1 MTTTHPKNPTTHPKN
16 PTTNPSSVIRTRFA
30 VRFLHAMKKLNKKT
44 PPSRRYHTIRA
55 AACASMASAVGP
67 RRAWSRAILR
77 KIRARTLHDHLIH
90 KSRNHR
96 LITRRKSAGL
106 RGNPRDQEE
115 VGFRQ
120 EDDLRGLVPGGEG
133 MGFCRLLSETAHY
146 IKCLRAQ
153 VQVMT
158 NILDHYSSS

>member
-1 MTTTHPKNPTTHPKN
+1 MKTDHKN
-16 PTTNPSSVIRTRFA
+16 PTTNPNSMIKTRFA
-30 VRFLHAMKKLNKKT
+30 VRFLHDMKKLNKKT
-44 PPSRRYHTIRA
+44 PPSPYRRRFHTIRA
-55 AACASMASAVGP
+55 AACASMSSAVGP

-77 KIRARTLHDHLIH
+77 KIRARTLHDYIIN

-96 LITRRKSAGL
+96 LITRRKSVGLL

-133 MGFCRLLSETAHY
+133 MGFCRLLSETVHY

-158 NILDHYSSS
+158 NILDHYNST

>member
-1 MTTTHPKNPTTHPKN
+1 MKN
-16 PTTNPSSVIRTRFA
+16 PTTNPSSSMIRTRFA

-44 PPSRRYHTIRA
+44 PAPSPYRRRFHTIRA
-55 AACASMASAVGP
+55 AACASMACAVGP
-67 RRAWSRAILR
+67 RKAWSRAILK
-77 KIRARTLHDHLIH
+77 KIRARTLHHYLIN
-90 KSRNHR
+90 KSRNQQMMM
-96 LITRRKSAGL
+96 IK
-106 RGNPRDQEE
+106 RGNPRDEE
-115 VGFRQ
+115 LAVGFGYGE

-158 NILDHYSSS
+158 NVLDHYSST

>member
-1 MTTTHPKNPTTHPKN
+1 MKSPHPKNPTS
-16 PTTNPSSVIRTRFA
+16 TNPSSIIRTRFA
-30 VRFLHAMKKLNKKT
+30 VRFLNAMRKLNKKT
-44 PPSRRYHTIRA
+44 PPSRRYHAIRA

-77 KIRARTLHDHLIH
+77 KIRARSLHDYLITN
-90 KSRNHR
+90 KTKNHR
-96 LITRRKSAGL
+96 LITRRKSTGL
-106 RGNPRDQEE
+106 PRRNPRDEEE

-158 NILDHYSSS
+158 NILDHYNST

>member
-1 MTTTHPKNPTTHPKN
+1 MKTPHPKNPTC
-16 PTTNPSSVIRTRFA
+16 TNPSRSIIRTRFA
-30 VRFLHAMKKLNKKT
+30 VRFLNAMKKLNKKT

-77 KIRARTLHDHLIH
+77 KIRARTLRDYIIN

-96 LITRRKSAGL
+96 LITRRKSTGLL

-158 NILDHYSSS
+158 NILDHYNST